1 MQGVS
6 EPITFGSRNGWGHRP
21 YLEEPKSHQRDR
33 VPFSDPLEIDGRH
46 AQRSPQLVQVEDD
59 WSDDAPWTERWGR
72 AQSSLPKD
80 GVLGSSLDSGYNM
93 GLLASDSSGP
103 YPDSTLHDARRTANE
118 VQAPFFRS
126 GLYREEPM
134 ATEPIE
140 PVTTGAGEAYGSRWR
155 RDRNLEGLLVAG
167 PDPRIRPPPPLPT
180 SPIARAEAPV
190 APQLVPR
197 GIPGRGGLF
206 EARVEPVTREECH
219 SCGAP
224 YLNDELFCRRCG
236 ARRISMVG
244 AGDAERR
251 IHREEALREEAFNAL
266 ASAPVPPPPLRD
278 ARPQRHSGSGATATM
293 AELRGDHP
301 PNLGRQNTTGP
312 CLAVPKLE
320 PRSLPEPPTFLE
332 EPITRADA
340 GRAVS
345 RRAEASGV
353 QAQQARRSESNH
365 ASLRRWSSQRQEPVT
380 SQSTPRLSG
389 TSSRPDL
396 LLRATPE
403 RYKSS
408 YALNG
413 ASPKV
418 ERERPQSARGSVE
431 RLSEPSGPAT
441 ARVERAAQTQTF
453 ETRQEA
459 TSYKQAPRQSLR
471 RLSSCSSVPP
481 ARRRNRDGGTNSST
495 LEAEAEALRK
505 ENAILKRRLLA
516 MHEAAVATSHS
527 RPNSP
532 RDNEATLGPIAT
544 ERSKSPFGR
553 SRASLLQGQKSW
565 PNSSKPQVRPRSKGW
580 SGCRARPER

>member
-1 MQGVS
+1 
-6 EPITFGSRNGWGHRP
+6 
-21 YLEEPKSHQRDR
+21 
-33 VPFSDPLEIDGRH
+33 
-46 AQRSPQLVQVEDD
+46 
-59 WSDDAPWTERWGR
+59 
-72 AQSSLPKD
+72 
-80 GVLGSSLDSGYNM
+80 
-93 GLLASDSSGP
+93 
-103 YPDSTLHDARRTANE
+103 
-118 VQAPFFRS
+118 
-126 GLYREEPM
+126 
-134 ATEPIE
+134 
-140 PVTTGAGEAYGSRWR
+140 
-155 RDRNLEGLLVAG
+155 
-167 PDPRIRPPPPLPT
+167 
-180 SPIARAEAPV
+180 
-190 APQLVPR
+190 
-197 GIPGRGGLF
+197 
-206 EARVEPVTREECH
+206 
-219 SCGAP
+219 
-224 YLNDELFCRRCG
+224 
-236 ARRISMVG
+236 MVG